1 MSSIERLTIKRFKQI
16 EELILDLK
24 ETTLLIGANNAGKS
38 SVLQALHFAVSVAQT
53 AMLVGENVRWGND
66 KFELSFN
73 PSQLLYSPVS
83 DVLSLAYGGQLAEAA
98 NAQIEIR
105 IDCAD
110 GSNCTVAVR
119 RGRNRNIGI
128 SIVGRVL
135 GDRLMNMDN
144 PFTIYAPGLAGIPKD
159 ERYMSPGVVR
169 RIVARGDA
177 NLVLRNVLLML
188 LREEEK
194 GRAKLWK
201 QYHEKKTA
209 LTDVHA
215 WKGPWKSFLS
225 EMDVLFP
232 GIQFDI
238 SFDEQRDEYIEVFFI
253 RPGMP
258 KLPIDAAG
266 TSILQA
272 SQIMAYIALFK
283 PMVLI
288 LDEPDSHLH
297 PNNQR
302 AMCNLVSSLSE
313 KMGFRALISTH
324 SRHVMDAMRET
335 AQIVWMSGG
344 KKVNFNSV
352 NTAAMLMQLGAL
364 DSVDYFTNGQLKCLF
379 ATEDSDDDSILALKI
394 LLGCSGFNM
403 KQTEIR
409 SYSGC
414 SKVEAALVLH
424 TFLAE
429 KAPRVRFIVHRDR
442 DYMSDD
448 AATKFN
454 AQITGIGALS
464 FLTSNSDVENYFL
477 NAEHLSALNQGLTVD
492 RAREIIQQ
500 ATDSTKQKSIEL
512 LINNR
517 TEAAIRS
524 RNGGPAHNA
533 GELAT
538 KANADYEAAPE
549 QWRRGKIVL
558 KAVKSLLHQELKRNP
573 VIFAATT
580 HLVLIDLVQMRD
592 LIWTPAVTA
601 SL

>member
-1 MSSIERLTIKRFKQI
+1 MSSIDRLTIKRFKQI
-16 EELILDLK
+16 DELILDLK

-66 KFELSFN
+66 RFELSFN

-83 DVLSLAYGGQLAEAA
+83 DVLSLAYGGQLTEAA

-128 SIVGRVL
+128 SLVGRAL

-201 QYHEKKTA
+201 LHQEKKISLA
-209 LTDVHA
+209 EVHA

-225 EMDVLFP
+225 EMSTLFP

-238 SFDEQRDEYIEVFFI
+238 SFDEQRDEFIEVFFT

-272 SQIMAYIALFK
+272 SQILAYIALFK

-324 SRHVMDAMRET
+324 SRHVMDSMRET
-335 AQIVWMSGG
+335 AQIVWMGGG
-344 KKVNFNSV
+344 KKVDFNSV

-379 ATEDSDDDSILALKI
+379 ATEDSDDDSILALKV
-394 LLGCSGFNM
+394 LLGCAGFNM
-403 KQTEIR
+403 SQTEIR
-409 SYSGC
+409 SYLGC
-414 SKVEAALVLH
+414 SKLDAALVLH
-424 TFLAE
+424 TFLTE
-429 KAPRVRFIVHRDR
+429 KAPRVKFVVHRDR
-442 DYMSDD
+442 DYMADD
-448 AATKFN
+448 AAAKFN
-454 AQITGIGALS
+454 AQIAAIGALP
-464 FLTSNSDVENYFL
+464 FLTAHSDVENYFL
-477 NAEHLSALNQGLTVD
+477 NAEHLSAVNQGLTVE
-492 RAREIIQQ
+492 RAREVIQQ
-500 ATDSTKQKSIEL
+500 ATEATKQKTIEL

-517 TEAAIRS
+517 TEMAIRS

-533 GELAT
+533 GELALR
-538 KANADYEAAPE
+538 ANSDYETAPE
-549 QWRRGKIVL
+549 LWRRGKITL
-558 KAVKSLLHQELKRNP
+558 KAVKSLLHTELKKTP
-573 VIFAATT
+573 VILVESP
-580 HLVLIDLVQMRD
+580 HLVINDLVLIKDQ
-592 LIWTPAVTA
+592 IWVPAA
-601 SL
+601 KI